1 MADRMSKGMTKA
13 AVQRVQKGQDE
24 LNELRRKTKH
34 QEAALRTLTQ
44 VFHLKRTQRSFCLT
58 NLII

>member
-1 MADRMSKGMTKA
+1 MADRMQKA
-13 AVQRVQKGQDE
+13 AGKAALNRVKKGNEE

-44 VFHLKRTQRSFCLT
+44 VHVF
-58 NLII
+58 N

>member
-1 MADRMSKGMTKA
+1 MAELKRELANRALKHHKKQS
-13 AVQRVQKGQDE
+13 DE

-44 VFHLKRTQRSFCLT
+44 VGVCDIPLHVAG
-58 NLII
+58 